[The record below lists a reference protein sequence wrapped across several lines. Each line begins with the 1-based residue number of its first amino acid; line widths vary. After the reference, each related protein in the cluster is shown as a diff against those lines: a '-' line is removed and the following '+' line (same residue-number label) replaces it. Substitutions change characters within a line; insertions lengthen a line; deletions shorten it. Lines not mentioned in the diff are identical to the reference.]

1 MERTWLETIQLLGL
15 DMEIGLILLMML
27 GIGLA
32 DLSKSAFHRLGQRFG
47 RRRRTAPTR
56 PLDAW
61 PSQEWGPSH

>member
-32 DLSKSAFHRLGQRFG
+32 DLSKSAFRDFGQRFR

-61 PSQEWGPSH
+61 PTQEWGPSH

>member
-15 DMEIGLILLMML
+15 DLQVASILLML
-27 GIGLA
+27 AGAGLVSLA
-32 DLSKSAFHRLGQRFG
+32 KAAVRGLGQRF

-61 PSQEWGPSH
+61 PTQEWGPSH